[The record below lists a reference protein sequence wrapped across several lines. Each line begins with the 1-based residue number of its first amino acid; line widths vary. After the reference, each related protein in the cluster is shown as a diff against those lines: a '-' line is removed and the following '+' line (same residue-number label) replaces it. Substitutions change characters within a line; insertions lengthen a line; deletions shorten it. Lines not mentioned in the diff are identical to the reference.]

1 MPSYNITFK
10 PNPDSVQ
17 IGTGSYT
24 IPVGYFGFVSAVQ
37 GASDFEIDGNLI
49 LKSTSLTAVLYNNAG
64 GGGYTVPAN
73 QFFEGQFYSS
83 GINDLRID
91 SNLIATTG
99 AGGTGATPIQFKA
112 GPNHVLFFP
121 SVTGNITG
129 YTRAQT
135 ESPFSTWIPEG
146 TMVDGGR
153 WVVSLFF
160 Q

>member
-10 PNPDSVQ
+10 PNPDSIQ

-37 GASDFEIDGNLI
+37 GSTDFEIDGNVI
-49 LKSTSLTAVLYNNAG
+49 LNATSVTNVLYTTSG
-64 GGGYTVPAN
+64 GGGYTVPSN
-73 QFFEGQFYSS
+73 HFFEGQF
-83 GINDLRID
+83 
-91 SNLIATTG
+91 TG
-99 AGGTGATPIQFKA
+99 AAGAALSISGAGTVATRTGVTDTFTTFKVGPGVGLNFSTAA
-112 GPNHVLFFP
+112 G
-121 SVTGNITG
+121 SITG

-153 WVVSLFF
+153 WVISLFF